1 MNSTTM
7 STAGL
12 LPGAIAEM
20 LLVQGDVRFAPRSI
34 RGPLAVRRSK
44 APLPWIY

>member
-1 MNSTTM
+1 MNATTM

-20 LLVQGDVRFAPRSI
+20 LLVQAMSASLIGR
-34 RGPLAVRRSK
+34 RGQAL
-44 APLPWIY
+44 LD

>member
-1 MNSTTM
+1 MNPTTM

-20 LLVQGDVRFAPRSI
+20 LLVYAMSA
-34 RGPLAVRRSK
+34 L
-44 APLPWIY
+44 LPESRH